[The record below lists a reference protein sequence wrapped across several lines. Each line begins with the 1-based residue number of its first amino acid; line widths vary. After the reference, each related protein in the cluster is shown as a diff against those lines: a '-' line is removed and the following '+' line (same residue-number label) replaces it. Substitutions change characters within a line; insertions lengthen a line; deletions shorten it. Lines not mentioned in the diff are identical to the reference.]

1 MGLLARYTS
10 AELATTSADAEALR
24 DVISTIGSVDG
35 NLDPVERVVI
45 ESLFRTLPQ
54 LRDHPSSAPPRAS
67 RAHVL
72 EQLAKLQDKRLREQC
87 WVVAVEL
94 AIASDGINEAE
105 DAYLDSLR
113 TTLRIDDQFAAFT
126 VRVLASKYARTTAE

>member
-1 MGLLARYTS
+1 MGLLTRYTS
-10 AELATTSADAEALR
+10 AELATTESDAAALR

-35 NLDPVERVVI
+35 SLDTTEQAVI

-54 LRDHPSSAPPRAS
+54 LRDHPASAPPRSS
-67 RAHVL
+67 RTHVL
-72 EQLAKLQDKRLREQC
+72 EQLGKLQDKRLREQC

-94 AIASDGINEAE
+94 ALASDGINDAE
-105 DAYLDSLR
+105 DAYLESLR

-126 VRVLASKYARTTAE
+126 VRVLACKYARVSE

>member
-10 AELATTSADAEALR
+10 AELATTESDASALR
-24 DVISTIGSVDG
+24 DVISTIGAVDG
-35 NLDPVERVVI
+35 SLDPIERVVI

-54 LRDHPSSAPPRAS
+54 LRDHPSNAPPRAG
-67 RAHVL
+67 REHVL
-72 EQLAKLQDKRLREQC
+72 QQLAKLQDKRLREQC

-94 AIASDGINEAE
+94 AIASDGINDAE
-105 DAYLDSLR
+105 DAYLESLR

-126 VRVLASKYARTTAE
+126 VRVMASKYARTTAE